1 MCLLYTL
8 LNWLGDVGSRKF
20 WMDARSMIK
29 GAEERPWLHISN
41 SLVCFSEKQT
51 VLAAI
56 VSFDDYL
63 HTLRVSLYDYI
74 GNYFL
79 VLERIT
85 YNTNNVHAYKDTTAA
100 IESQQSNLPK
110 FTVQS
115 VSSWE

>member
-1 MCLLYTL
+1 VFIVHTVELVGRRGEQKDLDESGELQMRRPRLYL
-8 LNWLGDVGSRKF
+8 
-20 WMDARSMIK
+20 
-29 GAEERPWLHISN
+29 SN
-41 SLVCFSEKQT
+41 SLVCFTKKQT

>member
-85 YNTNNVHAYKDTTAA
+85 YNTNNVHAYEDTVAA

-115 VSSWE
+115 VSSWV